1 LDQHR
6 SNSWV
11 VIFLCLSAIWG
22 SSFLFIKVA
31 DRALSPPEVT
41 LARVAV
47 GAAVLLGV
55 LAAGRRRLPRSR
67 AVWAHLCL
75 LGLVGNVLPFTL
87 IAYGET
93 RISSVLA
100 GIWNATTPLMTL
112 LVVMVILREERPTR
126 EAATGLLIGFAVV
139 VCVLGPWTGVGG
151 GALDGDLACLG
162 AATLYGVAIPYTR
175 RFLSPLGLPP
185 TTLAAGQLLCA
196 SVELALA
203 MPLIAKRPGVIS
215 PAVVLSALALGALG
229 TGLAF
234 ALVHRLI
241 GLAGATTASSVTYLI
256 PLFATALGI
265 LVLGERLHWYEPLGA
280 VVVLAGVAVSQRRLT
295 LPGGGRRTGAASP
308 LVTPAPAGG
317 PVPETEIAGNSPP
330 GA

>member
-1 LDQHR
+1 MDQHR

-41 LARVAV
+41 FARVVV
-47 GAAVLLGV
+47 GAVVLLGV
-55 LAAGRRRLPRSR
+55 LAAGRERLPRR
-67 AVWAHLCL
+67 LVVWAHLSL

-87 IAYGET
+87 FAYGET

-126 EAATGLLIGFAVV
+126 EATMGLLVGFAGVI
-139 VCVLGPWTGVGG
+139 CVLGPWTGVGG

-185 TTLAAGQLLCA
+185 TTLAAGQLVCA
-196 SVELALA
+196 SVELALV
-203 MPLIAKRPGVIS
+203 MPFIARSPGAIS
-215 PAVVLSALALGALG
+215 VSVVLSALALGALG
-229 TGLAF
+229 TGVAF

-256 PLFATALGI
+256 PLFATCLGI
-265 LVLGERLHWYEPLGA
+265 VVLGERLHWYEPLGA
-280 VVVLAGVAVSQRRLT
+280 IVVLAGVAVSQRRVT
-295 LPGGGRRTGAASP
+295 LAASRRRAAAARP
-308 LVTPAPAGG
+308 LASS
-317 PVPETEIAGNSPP
+317 EIAGGGPP
-330 GA
+330 AA